1 MIFASGYGKILN
13 GLSLSDT
20 ALSYEVCSR
29 CRPPVGT
36 YIRLLKQKGKVRY
49 LSMTA
54 MKWFYSF
61 LKKHNR
67 SMAFGLVMVTVISV
81 LAIVKPIVS
90 GAIVD
95 DVITD
100 GQYGLL
106 PGLIAL
112 LLVITVLRGLL
123 RYWSQV
129 IFETCSQD
137 VLYSMRDTVYRKL
150 LQEDFNFYNKKRTGD
165 LLSRQTGDMD
175 AIRHFIA
182 FVIYQVYENVFLFF
196 FALIMIFTVSWK
208 LALCMCIVLPFAL
221 LVTLSQ
227 TKAGRPRF
235 QKIRE
240 QFSSLNTFVQEN
252 VSGNR
257 VVKAFS
263 KEDYEISKFNKEN
276 DGYRDAELA
285 AAEIW
290 TKYVPLFEFLSNML
304 TVILMLVGSIMVI
317 QGSMTLGNYVTINGY
332 LWMLTN
338 PLRQIGWRINDI
350 QRFTTSVEKIYATY
364 SEEPQVKHPSQGIP
378 CTKLQGNV
386 EFRNVSYSADDE
398 DIIHN
403 ISFKV
408 KSGQTVG
415 ILGSTGSG
423 KSTIMNLLCRF
434 YDVTDG
440 EVLVDGKNVKDL
452 DLYNLRQN
460 IGMAMQDVF
469 LFSDTVEGN
478 IAYSRPDCPF
488 EEVQKAA
495 VMADADG
502 FIREMPDGY
511 DTIVGERGVG
521 LSGGQKQRIS
531 LARALLKEPSILILD
546 DTTSA
551 VDMETESY
559 IQQQLNNI
567 DRKCTIFVV
576 AYRISSIKD
585 SDLILVL
592 NNGEIVEQGTH
603 DELLRKNGYYA
614 TVFRHQYGEFEKYVD
629 ELNRKSGKGG
639 EKHGTK

>member
-1 MIFASGYGKILN
+1 MA
-13 GLSLSDT
+13 
-20 ALSYEVCSR
+20 
-29 CRPPVGT
+29 
-36 YIRLLKQKGKVRY
+36 
-49 LSMTA
+49 A

-67 SMAFGLVMVTVISV
+67 SMALGLVLVTVVSV
-81 LAIVKPIVS
+81 LAIAKPIVS
-90 GAIVD
+90 GSIVD

-100 GQYGLL
+100 GQYELL
-106 PGLIAL
+106 PRLIAL
-112 LLVITVLRGLL
+112 LILITVLRGVL
-123 RYWSQV
+123 RFWSQV

-150 LQEDFNFYNKKRTGD
+150 LQQDFNFYNKKRTGD

-196 FALIMIFTVSWK
+196 FALIMVFTVSPK

-221 LVTLSQ
+221 LITLSQ
-227 TKAGRPRF
+227 TKNGRPRF

-252 VSGNR
+252 ISGNR

-263 KEDYEISKFNKEN
+263 KEDYEIGKFNKEN

-290 TKYVPLFEFLSNML
+290 TKYVPQFEFLSNML
-304 TVILMLVGSIMVI
+304 TIILMLVGSIMVI
-317 QGSMTLGNYVTINGY
+317 NQSMTLGNYVTINGY
-332 LWMLTN
+332 LWMLMN

-350 QRFTTSVEKIYATY
+350 QRFTTSVEKIYTTY
-364 SEEPQVKHPSQGIP
+364 SEEPNVKFPAKAIP
-378 CTKLQGNV
+378 CERLNGDI
-386 EFRNVSYSADDE
+386 EFKNVSYSADDE
-398 DIIHN
+398 DIIHQIN
-403 ISFKV
+403 FRV

-469 LFSDTVEGN
+469 LFSDTIEGN
-478 IAYSRPDCPF
+478 IAYSNPDCSF
-488 EEVQKAA
+488 EAVEKAA
-495 VMADADG
+495 IMADADS
-502 FIREMPDGY
+502 FIRQMPDGY

-559 IQQQLNNI
+559 IQQQLNAI
-567 DRKCTIFVV
+567 DHKCTIFVV

-592 NNGEIVEQGTH
+592 NNGRIVEQGTH
-603 DELLRKNGYYA
+603 QELLQNNGYYA
-614 TVFRHQYGEFEKYVD
+614 TVFRHQYGEFEKYVN
-629 ELNRKSGKGG
+629 ELSTTSGKKGG
-639 EKHGTK
+639 QYGTK

>member
-1 MIFASGYGKILN
+1 
-13 GLSLSDT
+13 
-20 ALSYEVCSR
+20 
-29 CRPPVGT
+29 
-36 YIRLLKQKGKVRY
+36 
-49 LSMTA
+49 MTA
-54 MKWFYSF
+54 FEWFYSF
-61 LKKHNR
+61 LRKHNR
-67 SMAFGLVMVTVISV
+67 KMFFGLVLVTIISI

-95 DVITD
+95 DVITA
-100 GQYGLL
+100 GQYDLL
-106 PGLIAL
+106 PWLIAL
-112 LLVITVLRGLL
+112 LILITIIRGVL

-150 LQEDFNFYNKKRTGD
+150 LQEDFAFYNKKRTGD

-175 AIRHFIA
+175 AIRHFVA

-196 FALIMIFTVSWK
+196 FALIMIFTVSWQ
-208 LALCMCIVLPFAL
+208 LALCMCIILPFAAA
-221 LVTLSQ
+221 VTFSQ
-227 TKAGRPRF
+227 TKEGRPRF
-235 QKIRE
+235 QHIRE

-263 KEDYEISKFNKEN
+263 KEDYEIQKFNKEN
-276 DGYRDAELA
+276 DAYRDAELA
-285 AAEIW
+285 AAEIQ

-317 QGSMTLGNYVTINGY
+317 RGSMTLGNYVTINGY
-332 LWMLTN
+332 LWMLMN

-364 SEEPQVKHPSQGIP
+364 SEEPDVKRPVSGIG
-378 CTKLQGNV
+378 KKRLNGDV

-403 ISFKV
+403 VSFHI

-440 EVLVDGKNVKDL
+440 EVLVDGINVKDL
-452 DLYNLRQN
+452 ELYNLRAN

-495 VMADADG
+495 IMADADA
-502 FIREMPDGY
+502 FIQAMPDGY

-559 IQQQLNNI
+559 IQKQLSSI
-567 DRKCTIFVV
+567 DHQCTIFVV

-585 SDLILVL
+585 SDVILVL
-592 NNGEIVEQGTH
+592 NNGHIVEQGTH
-603 DELLRKNGYYA
+603 DELLAKNGYYA
-614 TVFRHQYGEFEKYVD
+614 TVFRHQYGEYEQYTKQ
-629 ELNRKSGKGG
+629 ESGK
-639 EKHGTK
+639 EEYHGTK

>member
-1 MIFASGYGKILN
+1 
-13 GLSLSDT
+13 
-20 ALSYEVCSR
+20 
-29 CRPPVGT
+29 
-36 YIRLLKQKGKVRY
+36 
-49 LSMTA
+49 MTA

-61 LKKHNR
+61 LKKHNK
-67 SMAFGLVMVTVISV
+67 SMALGLVLVTVISV

-90 GAIVD
+90 GSIVD
-95 DVITD
+95 DVITAGD
-100 GQYGLL
+100 YPLL

-112 LLVITVLRGLL
+112 LILITILRGVL

-137 VLYSMRDTVYRKL
+137 VLYSLRDTVYRQL
-150 LQEDFNFYNKKRTGD
+150 LQEDFSFYNKKRTGD

-196 FALIMIFTVSWK
+196 FALVMIFTVSWK
-208 LALCMCIVLPFAL
+208 LALCMCVVLPFAL

-227 TKAGRPRF
+227 TKNGRPCF

-263 KEDYEISKFNKEN
+263 KEDYEIGKFNKEN

-290 TKYVPLFEFLSNML
+290 TKYVPQFEFLSNML

-317 QGSMTLGNYVTINGY
+317 QDSMTLGNYVTINGY
-332 LWMLTN
+332 LWMLMN

-364 SEEPQVKHPSQGIP
+364 SEEPAVKHPKKAIP
-378 CTKLQGNV
+378 CQKLQGDV

-403 ISFKV
+403 VSFRV

-440 EVLVDGKNVKDL
+440 EVLVDGQNVKNL

-478 IAYSRPDCPF
+478 IAYSKPDCPF
-488 EEVQKAA
+488 EEVQRAA
-495 VMADADG
+495 IMADADG

-531 LARALLKEPSILILD
+531 LARALLKQPSILILD

-559 IQQQLNNI
+559 IQQQLNKI
-567 DRKCTIFVV
+567 EHACTIFIV

-585 SDLILVL
+585 ADLILVL
-592 NNGEIVEQGTH
+592 NDGKIVEQGTH
-603 DELLRKNGYYA
+603 DTLLHQNGYYA
-614 TVFRHQYGEFEKYVD
+614 TVFRHQYGDYERYIGEM
-629 ELNRKSGKGG
+629 NQTTHKGG
-639 EKHGTK
+639 SKHGTK

>member
-1 MIFASGYGKILN
+1 
-13 GLSLSDT
+13 
-20 ALSYEVCSR
+20 
-29 CRPPVGT
+29 
-36 YIRLLKQKGKVRY
+36 
-49 LSMTA
+49 MTA
-54 MKWFYSF
+54 FEWFYSF
-61 LKKHNR
+61 LRKHNR
-67 SMAFGLVMVTVISV
+67 KMFFGLVLVTIISI

-95 DVITD
+95 DVITA
-100 GQYGLL
+100 GQYDLL
-106 PGLIAL
+106 PWLIAL
-112 LLVITVLRGLL
+112 LILITIIRGVL

-150 LQEDFNFYNKKRTGD
+150 LQEDFAFYNKKRTGD

-175 AIRHFIA
+175 AIRHFVA

-196 FALIMIFTVSWK
+196 FALIMIFTVSWQ
-208 LALCMCIVLPFAL
+208 LALCMCIILPFAAA
-221 LVTLSQ
+221 VTFSQ
-227 TKAGRPRF
+227 TKEGRPRF
-235 QKIRE
+235 QHIRE

-263 KEDYEISKFNKEN
+263 KEDYEIQKFNKEN
-276 DGYRDAELA
+276 DAYRDAELA

-317 QGSMTLGNYVTINGY
+317 RGSMTLGNYVTINGY
-332 LWMLTN
+332 LWMLMN

-364 SEEPQVKHPSQGIP
+364 SEEPDVKRPVSGIG
-378 CTKLQGNV
+378 KKRLNGDV

-403 ISFKV
+403 VSFHI

-440 EVLVDGKNVKDL
+440 EVLVDGINVKDL
-452 DLYNLRQN
+452 ELYNLRAN

-495 VMADADG
+495 IMDDADA
-502 FIREMPDGY
+502 FIQAMPDGY

-559 IQQQLNNI
+559 IQKQLSSI
-567 DRKCTIFVV
+567 DHQCTIFVV

-585 SDLILVL
+585 SDVILVL
-592 NNGEIVEQGTH
+592 NNGHIVEQGTH
-603 DELLRKNGYYA
+603 DELLAKNGYYA
-614 TVFRHQYGEFEKYVD
+614 TVFRHQYGEYEQYTKQ
-629 ELNRKSGKGG
+629 ESGK
-639 EKHGTK
+639 EEYHGTK

>member
-1 MIFASGYGKILN
+1 
-13 GLSLSDT
+13 
-20 ALSYEVCSR
+20 
-29 CRPPVGT
+29 
-36 YIRLLKQKGKVRY
+36 
-49 LSMTA
+49 MTA
-54 MKWFYSF
+54 FEWFYSF
-61 LKKHNR
+61 LRKHNR
-67 SMAFGLVMVTVISV
+67 KMFFGLVLVTIISI

-95 DVITD
+95 DVITA
-100 GQYGLL
+100 GQYDLL
-106 PGLIAL
+106 PWLIAL
-112 LLVITVLRGLL
+112 LILITIIRGVL

-150 LQEDFNFYNKKRTGD
+150 LQEDFAFYNKKRTGD

-175 AIRHFIA
+175 AIRHFVA

-196 FALIMIFTVSWK
+196 FALIMIFTVSWQ
-208 LALCMCIVLPFAL
+208 LALCMCIILPFAAA
-221 LVTLSQ
+221 VTFSQ
-227 TKAGRPRF
+227 TKEGRPRF
-235 QKIRE
+235 QHIRE

-263 KEDYEISKFNKEN
+263 KEDYEIQKFNKEN
-276 DGYRDAELA
+276 DAYRDAELA

-317 QGSMTLGNYVTINGY
+317 RGSMTLGNYVTINGY
-332 LWMLTN
+332 LWMLMN

-364 SEEPQVKHPSQGIP
+364 SEEPDVKRPVSGIG
-378 CTKLQGNV
+378 KKRLNGDV

-398 DIIHN
+398 DIIHDVN
-403 ISFKV
+403 FHI

-440 EVLVDGKNVKDL
+440 EVLVDGINVKDL
-452 DLYNLRQN
+452 DLYNLRAN

-495 VMADADG
+495 IMADADA
-502 FIREMPDGY
+502 FIQAMPDGY

-559 IQQQLNNI
+559 IQKQLSSI
-567 DRKCTIFVV
+567 DHQCTIFVV

-585 SDLILVL
+585 SDVILVL
-592 NNGEIVEQGTH
+592 NNGHIVEQGTH
-603 DELLRKNGYYA
+603 DELLEKNGYYA
-614 TVFRHQYGEFEKYVD
+614 TVFRHQYGEYEQYTKR
-629 ELNRKSGKGG
+629 ESGK
-639 EKHGTK
+639 EEYHGTK

>member
-1 MIFASGYGKILN
+1 MA
-13 GLSLSDT
+13 
-20 ALSYEVCSR
+20 
-29 CRPPVGT
+29 
-36 YIRLLKQKGKVRY
+36 
-49 LSMTA
+49 A

-67 SMAFGLVMVTVISV
+67 SMALGLVLVTVISV
-81 LAIVKPIVS
+81 LAIAKPIVS
-90 GAIVD
+90 GSIVD

-100 GQYGLL
+100 GQYELL
-106 PGLIAL
+106 PRLIAL
-112 LLVITVLRGLL
+112 LILITVLRGVL
-123 RYWSQV
+123 RFWSQV

-150 LQEDFNFYNKKRTGD
+150 LQQDFNFYNKKRTGD

-196 FALIMIFTVSWK
+196 FALIMVFTVSPK

-227 TKAGRPRF
+227 TKNGRPRF

-252 VSGNR
+252 ISGNR

-263 KEDYEISKFNKEN
+263 KEDYEIGKFNKEN

-290 TKYVPLFEFLSNML
+290 TKYVPQFEFLSNML
-304 TVILMLVGSIMVI
+304 TIILMLVGSIMVI
-317 QGSMTLGNYVTINGY
+317 NQSMTLGNYVTINGY
-332 LWMLTN
+332 LWMLMN

-350 QRFTTSVEKIYATY
+350 QRFTTSVEKIYTTY
-364 SEEPQVKHPSQGIP
+364 SEEPNVKFPAKAIP
-378 CTKLQGNV
+378 CERLNGDI
-386 EFRNVSYSADDE
+386 EFKNVSYSADDE
-398 DIIHN
+398 DIIHQIN
-403 ISFKV
+403 FRV
-408 KSGQTVG
+408 KRGQTVG

-469 LFSDTVEGN
+469 LFSDTIEGN
-478 IAYSRPDCPF
+478 IAYSNPDCSF
-488 EEVQKAA
+488 EAVEKAA
-495 VMADADG
+495 IMADADS
-502 FIREMPDGY
+502 FIRQMPDGY

-559 IQQQLNNI
+559 IQQQLNAI
-567 DRKCTIFVV
+567 DHKCTIFVV

-592 NNGEIVEQGTH
+592 NNGRIVEQGTH
-603 DELLRKNGYYA
+603 QELLQNNGYYA
-614 TVFRHQYGEFEKYVD
+614 TVFRHQYGEFEKYVN
-629 ELNRKSGKGG
+629 ELSTTSGKKGG
-639 EKHGTK
+639 QYGTK

>member
-1 MIFASGYGKILN
+1 
-13 GLSLSDT
+13 
-20 ALSYEVCSR
+20 
-29 CRPPVGT
+29 
-36 YIRLLKQKGKVRY
+36 
-49 LSMTA
+49 MTA
-54 MKWFYSF
+54 FEWFYSF
-61 LKKHNR
+61 LRKHNR
-67 SMAFGLVMVTVISV
+67 KMFFGLVLVTIISI

-95 DVITD
+95 DVITA
-100 GQYGLL
+100 GQYDLL
-106 PGLIAL
+106 PWLIAL
-112 LLVITVLRGLL
+112 LILITIIRGVL

-150 LQEDFNFYNKKRTGD
+150 LQEDFAFYNKKRTGD

-175 AIRHFIA
+175 AIRHFVA

-196 FALIMIFTVSWK
+196 FALIMIFTVSWQ
-208 LALCMCIVLPFAL
+208 LALCMCIILPFAAA
-221 LVTLSQ
+221 VTFSQ
-227 TKAGRPRF
+227 TKEGRPRF
-235 QKIRE
+235 QHIRE

-263 KEDYEISKFNKEN
+263 KEDYEIQKFNKEN
-276 DGYRDAELA
+276 DAYRDAELA

-317 QGSMTLGNYVTINGY
+317 RGSMTLGNYVTINGY
-332 LWMLTN
+332 LWMLMN

-364 SEEPQVKHPSQGIP
+364 SEEPDVKRPVSGIG
-378 CTKLQGNV
+378 KKRLNGDV

-398 DIIHN
+398 DIIQN
-403 ISFKV
+403 VSFHI
-408 KSGQTVG
+408 KSCQTVG

-440 EVLVDGKNVKDL
+440 EVLVDGINVKDL
-452 DLYNLRQN
+452 DLYNLRAN

-495 VMADADG
+495 IMADADA
-502 FIREMPDGY
+502 FIQAMPDGY

-559 IQQQLNNI
+559 IQKQLSSI
-567 DRKCTIFVV
+567 DHQCTIFVV

-585 SDLILVL
+585 SDVILVL
-592 NNGEIVEQGTH
+592 NNGHIVEQGTH
-603 DELLRKNGYYA
+603 DELLAKNGYYA
-614 TVFRHQYGEFEKYVD
+614 TVFRHQYGEYEQYTKQ
-629 ELNRKSGKGG
+629 ESGK
-639 EKHGTK
+639 EEYHGTK

>member
-1 MIFASGYGKILN
+1 
-13 GLSLSDT
+13 
-20 ALSYEVCSR
+20 
-29 CRPPVGT
+29 
-36 YIRLLKQKGKVRY
+36 
-49 LSMTA
+49 MTA
-54 MKWFYSF
+54 FEWFYSF
-61 LKKHNR
+61 LRKHNR
-67 SMAFGLVMVTVISV
+67 KMFFGLVLVTIISI

-95 DVITD
+95 DVITAGHYD
-100 GQYGLL
+100 LL
-106 PGLIAL
+106 PWLIAL
-112 LLVITVLRGLL
+112 LILITIIRGVL

-150 LQEDFNFYNKKRTGD
+150 LQEDFAFYNKKRTGD

-175 AIRHFIA
+175 AIRHFVA

-196 FALIMIFTVSWK
+196 FALIMIFTVSWQ
-208 LALCMCIVLPFAL
+208 LALCMCIILPFAAA
-221 LVTLSQ
+221 VTFSQ
-227 TKAGRPRF
+227 TKEGRPRF
-235 QKIRE
+235 QHIRE

-263 KEDYEISKFNKEN
+263 KEDYEIQKFNKEN
-276 DGYRDAELA
+276 DAYRDAELA

-317 QGSMTLGNYVTINGY
+317 RGSMTLGNYVTINGY
-332 LWMLTN
+332 LWMLMN

-364 SEEPQVKHPSQGIP
+364 SEEPDVKRPVSGIG
-378 CTKLQGNV
+378 KKRLNGDV

-403 ISFKV
+403 VSFHI

-440 EVLVDGKNVKDL
+440 EVLVDGINVKDL
-452 DLYNLRQN
+452 DLYNLRAN

-495 VMADADG
+495 IMADADA
-502 FIREMPDGY
+502 FIQAMPDGY

-559 IQQQLNNI
+559 IQKQLSSI
-567 DRKCTIFVV
+567 DHQCTIFVV

-585 SDLILVL
+585 SDVILVL
-592 NNGEIVEQGTH
+592 NNGHIVEQGTH
-603 DELLRKNGYYA
+603 DELLAKNGYYA
-614 TVFRHQYGEFEKYVD
+614 TVFRHQYGEYEQYTKQ
-629 ELNRKSGKGG
+629 ESGK
-639 EKHGTK
+639 EEYHGTK

>member
-1 MIFASGYGKILN
+1 
-13 GLSLSDT
+13 
-20 ALSYEVCSR
+20 
-29 CRPPVGT
+29 
-36 YIRLLKQKGKVRY
+36 
-49 LSMTA
+49 MTA
-54 MKWFYSF
+54 FEWFYSF
-61 LKKHNR
+61 LRKHNR
-67 SMAFGLVMVTVISV
+67 KMFFGLVLVTIISI

-95 DVITD
+95 DVITA
-100 GQYGLL
+100 GQYDLL
-106 PGLIAL
+106 PWLIAL
-112 LLVITVLRGLL
+112 LILITIIRGVL

-150 LQEDFNFYNKKRTGD
+150 LQEDFAFYNKKRTGD

-175 AIRHFIA
+175 AIRHLVA

-196 FALIMIFTVSWK
+196 FALIMIFTVSWQ
-208 LALCMCIVLPFAL
+208 LALCMCIILPFAAA
-221 LVTLSQ
+221 VTFSQ
-227 TKAGRPRF
+227 TKEGRPRF
-235 QKIRE
+235 QHIRE

-263 KEDYEISKFNKEN
+263 KEDYEIQKFNKEN
-276 DGYRDAELA
+276 DAYRDAELA

-317 QGSMTLGNYVTINGY
+317 RGSMTLGNYVTINGY
-332 LWMLTN
+332 LWMLMN

-364 SEEPQVKHPSQGIP
+364 SEEPDVKRPVSGIG
-378 CTKLQGNV
+378 KKRLNGDV

-403 ISFKV
+403 VSFHI

-440 EVLVDGKNVKDL
+440 EVLVDGINVKDL
-452 DLYNLRQN
+452 DLYNLRAN

-495 VMADADG
+495 IMADADA
-502 FIREMPDGY
+502 FIQAMPDGY

-559 IQQQLNNI
+559 IQKQLSSI
-567 DRKCTIFVV
+567 DHQCTIFVV

-585 SDLILVL
+585 SDVILVL
-592 NNGEIVEQGTH
+592 NNGHIVEQGTH
-603 DELLRKNGYYA
+603 DELLAKNGYYA
-614 TVFRHQYGEFEKYVD
+614 TVFRHQYGEYEQYTKR
-629 ELNRKSGKGG
+629 ESGK
-639 EKHGTK
+639 EEYHGTK

>member
-1 MIFASGYGKILN
+1 
-13 GLSLSDT
+13 
-20 ALSYEVCSR
+20 
-29 CRPPVGT
+29 
-36 YIRLLKQKGKVRY
+36 
-49 LSMTA
+49 MTA
-54 MKWFYSF
+54 FEWFYSF
-61 LKKHNR
+61 LRKHNR
-67 SMAFGLVMVTVISV
+67 KMFFGLVLVTIISI

-95 DVITD
+95 DVITA
-100 GQYGLL
+100 GQYYLL
-106 PGLIAL
+106 PWLIAL
-112 LLVITVLRGLL
+112 LILITIIRGVL

-150 LQEDFNFYNKKRTGD
+150 LQEDFAFYNKKRTGD

-175 AIRHFIA
+175 AIRHFVA

-196 FALIMIFTVSWK
+196 FALIMIFTVSWQ
-208 LALCMCIVLPFAL
+208 LALCMCIILPFAAA
-221 LVTLSQ
+221 VTFSQ
-227 TKAGRPRF
+227 TKEGRPRF
-235 QKIRE
+235 QHIRE

-263 KEDYEISKFNKEN
+263 KEDYEIQKFNKEN
-276 DGYRDAELA
+276 DAYRDAELA

-317 QGSMTLGNYVTINGY
+317 RGSMTLGNYVTINGY
-332 LWMLTN
+332 LWMLMN

-364 SEEPQVKHPSQGIP
+364 SEEPDVKRPVSGIG
-378 CTKLQGNV
+378 KKRLNGDV
-386 EFRNVSYSADDE
+386 EFQNVSYSADDE

-403 ISFKV
+403 VSFHI

-440 EVLVDGKNVKDL
+440 EVLVDGINVKDL
-452 DLYNLRQN
+452 DLYNLRAN

-495 VMADADG
+495 IMADADA
-502 FIREMPDGY
+502 FIQAMPDGY

-559 IQQQLNNI
+559 IQKQLSSI
-567 DRKCTIFVV
+567 DHQCTIFVV

-585 SDLILVL
+585 SDVILVL
-592 NNGEIVEQGTH
+592 NNGHIVEQGTH
-603 DELLRKNGYYA
+603 DELLAKNGYYA
-614 TVFRHQYGEFEKYVD
+614 TVFRHQYGEYEQYTKQ
-629 ELNRKSGKGG
+629 ESGK
-639 EKHGTK
+639 EEYHGTK

>member
-1 MIFASGYGKILN
+1 M
-13 GLSLSDT
+13 T
-20 ALSYEVCSR
+20 ALS
-29 CRPPVGT
+29 
-36 YIRLLKQKGKVRY
+36 
-49 LSMTA
+49 
-54 MKWFYSF
+54 WFYSF
-61 LKKHNR
+61 LKKHNAK
-67 SMAFGLVMVTVISV
+67 MVFGLVLVTFISV

-90 GAIVD
+90 GSIVD
-95 DVITD
+95 DVITA
-100 GQYGLL
+100 GHYELL
-106 PGLIAL
+106 PKLIAL
-112 LLVITVLRGLL
+112 LVVITIIRGLC
-123 RYWSQV
+123 RFWSQV

-137 VLYSMRDTVYRKL
+137 VLFTMRDTVYRKL

-196 FALIMIFTVSWK
+196 FALVMIFTASWQ
-208 LALCMCIVLPFAL
+208 LALCMLIVLPFAAA
-221 LVTLSQ
+221 VTFSQ
-227 TKAGRPRF
+227 TKNGRPLF
-235 QKIRE
+235 QRIRE

-263 KEDYEISKFNKEN
+263 KEDFEIEKFNKEN

-290 TKYVPLFEFLSNML
+290 TKYVPQFEFLSNML
-304 TVILMLVGSIMVI
+304 TVILMLIGSIMVI
-317 QGSMTLGNYVTINGY
+317 KGNMTLGNYVTINGY
-332 LWMLTN
+332 LWMLMN

-364 SEEPQVKHPSQGIP
+364 SEEPNVKRPKSGIKRK
-378 CTKLQGNV
+378 KLNGDV
-386 EFRNVSYSADDE
+386 SFKNVSYSADDE
-398 DIIHN
+398 AIIHN
-403 ISFKV
+403 VSFEV

-434 YDVTDG
+434 YDVTEG
-440 EVLVDGKNVKDL
+440 EVLVDGINVKDL

-469 LFSDTVEGN
+469 LFSDTIEGN
-478 IAYSRPDCPF
+478 IAYSRPDCSF
-488 EEVQKAA
+488 EEVKKAA
-495 VMADADG
+495 IMADANY
-502 FIREMPDGY
+502 FIQAMPDGY

-559 IQQQLNNI
+559 IQKQLKHLNSF

-585 SDLILVL
+585 ADLILVL
-592 NNGEIVEQGTH
+592 NEGRIVEQGTH
-603 DELLRKNGYYA
+603 DELLANDGYYA
-614 TVFRHQYGEFEKYVD
+614 TVFRHQYGEYEQYMKGD
-629 ELNRKSGKGG
+629 EEHGK
-639 EKHGTK
+639 K

>member
-1 MIFASGYGKILN
+1 
-13 GLSLSDT
+13 
-20 ALSYEVCSR
+20 
-29 CRPPVGT
+29 
-36 YIRLLKQKGKVRY
+36 
-49 LSMTA
+49 MTA
-54 MKWFYSF
+54 FEWFYSF
-61 LKKHNR
+61 LRKHNR
-67 SMAFGLVMVTVISV
+67 KMFFGLVLVTIISI

-95 DVITD
+95 DVITA
-100 GQYGLL
+100 GQYNLL
-106 PGLIAL
+106 PWLIAL
-112 LLVITVLRGLL
+112 LILITIIRGVL

-150 LQEDFNFYNKKRTGD
+150 LQEDFAFYNKKRTGD

-175 AIRHFIA
+175 AIRHFVA

-196 FALIMIFTVSWK
+196 FALIMIFTVSWQ
-208 LALCMCIVLPFAL
+208 LALCMCIILPFAAA
-221 LVTLSQ
+221 VTFSQ
-227 TKAGRPRF
+227 TKEGRPRF
-235 QKIRE
+235 QHIRE

-263 KEDYEISKFNKEN
+263 KEDYEIQKFNKEN
-276 DGYRDAELA
+276 DAYRDAELA

-317 QGSMTLGNYVTINGY
+317 RGSMTLGNYVTINGY
-332 LWMLTN
+332 LWMLMN

-364 SEEPQVKHPSQGIP
+364 SEEPDVKRPVSGIG
-378 CTKLQGNV
+378 KKRLNGDV

-403 ISFKV
+403 VSFHI

-440 EVLVDGKNVKDL
+440 EVLVDGINVKDL
-452 DLYNLRQN
+452 DLYNLRAN

-495 VMADADG
+495 IMADADA
-502 FIREMPDGY
+502 FIQAMPDGY

-559 IQQQLNNI
+559 IQKQLSSI
-567 DRKCTIFVV
+567 DHQCTIFVV

-585 SDLILVL
+585 SDVILVL
-592 NNGEIVEQGTH
+592 NNGHIVEQGTH
-603 DELLRKNGYYA
+603 DELLAKNGYYA
-614 TVFRHQYGEFEKYVD
+614 TVFRHQYGEYEQYTKQ
-629 ELNRKSGKGG
+629 ESGK
-639 EKHGTK
+639 EEYHGTK

>member
-1 MIFASGYGKILN
+1 MA
-13 GLSLSDT
+13 
-20 ALSYEVCSR
+20 
-29 CRPPVGT
+29 
-36 YIRLLKQKGKVRY
+36 
-49 LSMTA
+49 A

-67 SMAFGLVMVTVISV
+67 SMALGLVLVTVISV
-81 LAIVKPIVS
+81 LAIAKPIVS
-90 GAIVD
+90 GSIVD

-100 GQYGLL
+100 GQYELL
-106 PGLIAL
+106 PRLIAL
-112 LLVITVLRGLL
+112 LILITVLRGVL
-123 RYWSQV
+123 RFWSQV

-150 LQEDFNFYNKKRTGD
+150 LQQDFNFYNKKRTGD

-196 FALIMIFTVSWK
+196 FALIMVFTVSPK

-227 TKAGRPRF
+227 TKNGRPRF

-252 VSGNR
+252 ISGNR
-257 VVKAFS
+257 VVRAFS
-263 KEDYEISKFNKEN
+263 KEDYEIGKFNKEN

-285 AAEIW
+285 ASEIW
-290 TKYVPLFEFLSNML
+290 TKYVPQFEFLSNML
-304 TVILMLVGSIMVI
+304 TIILMLVGSIMVI
-317 QGSMTLGNYVTINGY
+317 NQSMTLGNYVTINGY
-332 LWMLTN
+332 LWMLMN

-350 QRFTTSVEKIYATY
+350 QRFTTSVEKIYTTY
-364 SEEPQVKHPSQGIP
+364 SEEPNVKFPAKAIP
-378 CTKLQGNV
+378 CERLNGDI
-386 EFRNVSYSADDE
+386 EFKNVSYSADDE
-398 DIIHN
+398 DIIHQIN
-403 ISFKV
+403 FRV

-469 LFSDTVEGN
+469 LFSDTIEGN
-478 IAYSRPDCPF
+478 IAYSNPDCSF
-488 EEVQKAA
+488 EAVEKAA
-495 VMADADG
+495 IMADADS
-502 FIREMPDGY
+502 FIRQMPDGY

-559 IQQQLNNI
+559 IQQQLNAI
-567 DRKCTIFVV
+567 DHKCTIFVV

-592 NNGEIVEQGTH
+592 NNGRIVEQGTH
-603 DELLRKNGYYA
+603 QELLQNNGYYA
-614 TVFRHQYGEFEKYVD
+614 TVFRHQYGEFEKYVN
-629 ELNRKSGKGG
+629 ELSTNSG
-639 EKHGTK
+639 